1 MHSKSFV
8 WLSAF
13 VAILFTIGFVPY
25 LAPQAF
31 AAEPAFSLF
40 VANDPDDG
48 DTVLSNGDTL
58 TITFSEATNAT
69 NNGAITQA
77 ELVANFTDNNIGAD
91 AAVDWGTTFSGV
103 WNVDSTILT
112 VTLTDVAGAT
122 LSVGTSTIEGRSTTN
137 ISSAAEGT
145 NAELLDATTVDRT
158 LTGDFGL
165 FVAVTTGG
173 GSGCNGDC
181 TEPTLGVLSDGRRI
195 VDNGFS
201 YNGKS
206 VDVEYYFTPYPLVTV
221 QVGKQ
226 NVAEFKIYD
235 NLGVDNIR
243 HFELAFGLANGESI
257 GMSKAVINWDKT
269 YDGIETVTIDD
280 PENVLDKV
288 KVTTSEGYCSDEM
301 QTKCLIIK
309 VVHTFRAPL
318 DFDIL
323 GTNVWDAKRN
333 GWNNYFN
340 HGIEVVGE
348 SLNPPKEYEVS
359 EKRQL
364 YHLTETGKTSAVD
377 EFGNSWSLKYG
388 LWEMDY
394 IPTKKIIDGVE
405 QNGID
410 RNNAWFNI
418 YKQGQELIAKE
429 VLEQYCPLCSDE
441 EFAEINDVFSYEL
454 PKRIDKL
461 SDSEILNKLLQESTI
476 AENTLLQIFESLY
489 KNSHY

>member
-1 MHSKSFV
+1 MPSKSFV

-13 VAILFTIGFVPY
+13 VAILFTIGFVSY
-25 LAPQAF
+25 LTQEAF
-31 AAEPAFSLF
+31 AVGEPAFSLF

-69 NNGAITQA
+69 NNGAISRA
-77 ELVANFTDNNIGAD
+77 EIIANFTDGTG
-91 AAVDWGTTFSGV
+91 AVDWGDVYSGV
-103 WNVDSTILT
+103 WNGDSTVLT
-112 VTLTDVAGAT
+112 ITLTDVTNAILTLGVTTVEGLAG
-122 LSVGTSTIEGRSTTN
+122 SN
-137 ISSAAEGT
+137 ISHAAGGNSAT
-145 NAELLDATTVDRT
+145 IDTTSSPRLLS
-158 LTGDFGL
+158 GDFGL
-165 FVAVTTGG
+165 FVAVTTSSN

-280 PENVLDKV
+280 PENVLEKI

-301 QTKCLIIK
+301 QTKCLIVKI
-309 VVHTFRAPL
+309 VHTFRAPL

-323 GTNVWDAKRN
+323 GTNVWDTKRN
-333 GWNNYFN
+333 AWNNYFN

-348 SLNPPKEYEVS
+348 SLNPPKEYEVT

-364 YHLTETGKTSAVD
+364 YHLTEISKTTAVD
-377 EFGNSWSLKYG
+377 EFGNNWILEKG
-388 LWEMDY
+388 LW
-394 IPTKKIIDGVE
+394 KKEYNPIEPDQKAI
-405 QNGID
+405 
-410 RNNAWFNI
+410 
-418 YKQGQELIAKE
+418 ELFKLKEKEIAKAAELVLQMCPKCYDVPFDKINNIFAYEYPLTINALDNPE
-429 VLEQYCPLCSDE
+429 VQKNIIIE
-441 EFAEINDVFSYEL
+441 
-454 PKRIDKL
+454 
-461 SDSEILNKLLQESTI
+461 SEKAQKIMAHLLDPILHLKTWI
-476 AENTLLQIFESLY
+476 
-489 KNSHY
+489 